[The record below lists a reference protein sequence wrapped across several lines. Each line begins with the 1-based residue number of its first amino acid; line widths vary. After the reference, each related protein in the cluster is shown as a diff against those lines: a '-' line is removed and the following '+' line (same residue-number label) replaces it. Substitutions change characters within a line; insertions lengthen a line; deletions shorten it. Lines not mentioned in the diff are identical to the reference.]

1 LVEQLIRNQQVTGSS
16 PVNGSSIS
24 EESAPAARP
33 ALLFSADASA
43 PAPGMIAPVRIREE
57 TSMHLT
63 SRRRFALLC
72 LLIASVLTQ
81 PLVAQSEIPKEFSPV
96 TDAFDH
102 ERREV
107 EVPMRDGVKLH
118 TVIII
123 PKNTSAPSPIILT
136 RTPYGADKPT
146 TQASSPNVTMT
157 LPVADEPLLRAGY
170 IRVYQDVRGRH
181 ESEGDYVMTL
191 PLRGELN
198 RWKVDHTTD
207 TWDTIDWLVKN
218 VERNNGRVG
227 ITGVSYPGWLT
238 LMGIVEPHPALKAAV
253 PMYPMV
259 DGWIGDDFYHNGAF
273 RQTMFE
279 WIYNM
284 GSNKRSDYSPPFGYR
299 DMYEAFL
306 AAGSADALARRLKGD
321 QLPTWRK
328 LVDNPSYN
336 AFWRGQAVQDL
347 LAAKP
352 LKVPVLVVHG
362 LFDQEDNFGG
372 IAVYRTLEAKDSAND
387 MVHLA
392 VGPWNHGQSQHE
404 GSTLGALR
412 WDADTSLWFRRNV
425 LQPFWDQ
432 HLKNQTPAQPIPP
445 VVAFDTGAHEWRTY
459 TSWPANGQV
468 TSTRL
473 HLQPSGGLAFAAPAS
488 AEVKFAEYVSDPARP
503 VPYRVRP
510 ILAMYNAESTWNR
523 WLVDDQRPFSD
534 RPDVLTFVSE
544 PLTEPLTIGGE
555 VSATLFAS
563 TTGTDS
569 DWVVK
574 LIDVFPPEVRANPA
588 LGGYQL
594 MVSGEIMRGRYR
606 ESRET
611 PKAIEPGA
619 VAPYR
624 VRMPEAHH
632 TFLPGHRLMVQ
643 VQSSWFPL
651 YDRNP
656 QTFVPN
662 VGKAQPAD
670 YRTATQRIWFTPD
683 QASFVELPVV
693 RGSGAM
699 R

>member
-1 LVEQLIRNQQVTGSS
+1 M
-16 PVNGSSIS
+16 
-24 EESAPAARP
+24 
-33 ALLFSADASA
+33 LLFVAVQLA
-43 PAPGMIAPVRIREE
+43 
-57 TSMHLT
+57 
-63 SRRRFALLC
+63 
-72 LLIASVLTQ
+72 
-81 PLVAQSEIPKEFSPV
+81 AQSEIPKEFSPV
-96 TDAFDH
+96 TAAFDH
-102 ERREV
+102 ERRV
-107 EVPMRDGVKLH
+107 VKIPMRDGVKLH
-118 TVIII
+118 TVIIL
-123 PKNTSAPSPIILT
+123 PKGTAPAPIILT
-136 RTPYGADKPT
+136 RTPYSADKPT
-146 TQASSPNVTMT
+146 QQGHSPYAAMT
-157 LPVADEPLLRAGY
+157 LPVADEPLVGAGY

-191 PLRGELN
+191 PVRGPLN
-198 RWKVDHTTD
+198 KWNVDQATD
-207 TWDTIDWLVKN
+207 TYDTIEWLLKN

-238 LMGIVEPHPALKAAV
+238 LMGIVEPHPAVKAVV

-273 RQTMFE
+273 RQTMLE
-279 WIYNM
+279 WIYDM
-284 GSNKRSDYSPPFGYR
+284 ATHKKSEYVPPFGYR

-306 AAGSADALARRLKGD
+306 TAGSADAMARRLNAD
-321 QLPTWRK
+321 RLPTWRK

-336 AFWRGQAVQDL
+336 AFWKGQAVQDI

-352 LKVPVLVVHG
+352 LKVPVLIVHG

-372 IAVYRTLEAKDSAND
+372 IAAYRALEAKDTAND

-404 GSTLGALR
+404 GSSLGAVR
-412 WDADTSLWFRRNV
+412 WDSDTSLWFRNKV

-432 HLKNQTPAQPIPP
+432 HLKGLTPAQPVPP

-459 TSWPANGQV
+459 RSWPADGRV
-468 TSTRL
+468 TPTRL
-473 HLQPSGGLAFAAPAS
+473 YLQPGGALGFKAPAG
-488 AEVKFAEYVSDPARP
+488 AATYAEYVSDPAKP

-510 ILAMYNAESTWNR
+510 VLAMYNTESTWR
-523 WLVDDQRPFSD
+523 QWLVDDQRPFAD
-534 RPDVLTFVSE
+534 RTDVLTFVSE
-544 PLTEPLTIGGE
+544 PLTEPLTISGA
-555 VSATLFAS
+555 VAATLFAS

-574 LIDVFPPEVRANPA
+574 LIDVFPPEVRANPI

-606 ESRET
+606 ESLET
-611 PKAIEPGA
+611 PKAITPGA

-624 VRMPEAHH
+624 VRMPEANH

-656 QTFVPN
+656 QTFVEN
-662 VGKAQPAD
+662 VGKAQPGDFKA
-670 YRTATQRIWFTPD
+670 ATQRVWMGAE
-683 QASFVELPVV
+683 QGSYVEVMVV
-693 RGSGAM
+693 K
-699 R
+699 